1 MIYNYSDQIVAV
13 DQNLE
18 HYHNLTLYK
27 KMTNFLNQCHMY
39 FGQSMCFENITE
51 LHTAFMQSQI
61 ALSQRKKEPG
71 ISFLEILPEYL
82 VKTLFTSN
90 EADGLMFP
98 SMKNFQNIKKEYRQ
112 DLLICL
118 EQYISSGLNLS
129 ATASNLFIHR
139 HTVIYRIKKI
149 EDLLNITF
157 SKLSQ
162 SELGLLWLSCQRL
175 LLLSFD

>member
-1 MIYNYSDQIVAV
+1 
-13 DQNLE
+13 
-18 HYHNLTLYK
+18 
-27 KMTNFLNQCHMY
+27 MY

-118 EQYISSGLNLS
+118 KHLS

-175 LLLSFD
+175 LFKSFD

>member
-1 MIYNYSDQIVAV
+1 M
-13 DQNLE
+13 
-18 HYHNLTLYK
+18 
-27 KMTNFLNQCHMY
+27 
-39 FGQSMCFENITE
+39 
-51 LHTAFMQSQI
+51 
-61 ALSQRKKEPG
+61 
-71 ISFLEILPEYL
+71 PEYL

-118 EQYISSGLNLS
+118 KQYISSGLNLS

-175 LLLSFD
+175 LFKSFD

>member
-1 MIYNYSDQIVAV
+1 
-13 DQNLE
+13 
-18 HYHNLTLYK
+18 
-27 KMTNFLNQCHMY
+27 MTNFLNQCHMY

-98 SMKNFQNIKKEYRQ
+98 SMKNFH
-112 DLLICL
+112 
-118 EQYISSGLNLS
+118 LS

>member
-1 MIYNYSDQIVAV
+1 MNHPSPNTPY
-13 DQNLE
+13 
-18 HYHNLTLYK
+18 
-27 KMTNFLNQCHMY
+27 
-39 FGQSMCFENITE
+39 
-51 LHTAFMQSQI
+51 
-61 ALSQRKKEPG
+61 
-71 ISFLEILPEYL
+71 
-82 VKTLFTSN
+82 

-162 SELGLLWLSCQRL
+162 SELGLLWLSCQKL
-175 LLLSFD
+175 LLKSLD